1 MAHERAHLEPHELP
15 PLITVKQASAT
26 GAGSDRMIRLLCESG
41 TLKAKKLG
49 TVWRI
54 NRDFF
59 LSYFGLAE

>member
-1 MAHERAHLEPHELP
+1 MAHERAYLEPQELP
-15 PLITVKQASAT
+15 PLITVKQAEAT
-26 GAGSDRMIRLLCESG
+26 GAGSARKLRELCESG

-49 TVWRI
+49 TDWRI